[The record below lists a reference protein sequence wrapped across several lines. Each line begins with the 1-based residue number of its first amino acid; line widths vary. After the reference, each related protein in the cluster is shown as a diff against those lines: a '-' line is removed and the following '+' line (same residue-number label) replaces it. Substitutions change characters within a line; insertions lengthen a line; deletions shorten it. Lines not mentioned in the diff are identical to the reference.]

1 MRNTPSKGRP
11 DQWIGDMTVW
21 LRENSPDNSEQ
32 MDRLRR
38 NLQAARAQ
46 ELTPRQQQVLELY
59 YDRHLPTTEIAR
71 LLGVRRSTVSRSVCR
86 ARARLYNA
94 LRYSL

>member
-46 ELTPRQQQVLELY
+46 ELTPRQLQVLNLY
-59 YDRHLPTTEIAR
+59 FGEGMNIPSIAR
-71 LLGVRRSTVSRSVCR
+71 ELGVNPSTVSRTLGR
-86 ARARLYNA
+86 ARRRLYRC
-94 LRYSL
+94 LRYGL

>member
-46 ELTPRQQQVLELY
+46 ELTQ
-59 YDRHLPTTEIAR
+59 I
-71 LLGVRRSTVSRSVCR
+71 GR
-86 ARARLYNA
+86 AHV
-94 LRYSL
+94 